1 MMFVSVLRPM
11 ALAAFSLVTAAA
23 LAPASSQQRYGA
35 PVTYG
40 DPYRPPPVAAP
51 RTSRARLGE
60 PYRVTA
66 EPYRARPAL
75 WHGFYIGGNG
85 AYVSGSATPAV
96 YADTV
101 DLSGG
106 AFGIHGGYNW
116 QFNPWV
122 FGIEGDFGWS
132 NADGSR
138 GFAGPLLVSSQ
149 NDWLMSARLRAG
161 YSISNV
167 LLYATAGI
175 AWGNF
180 DLTIADSSGWASSS
194 DTLFGYV
201 VGGGI
206 EMKLAPNWSA
216 RVEGLYYGFGDSDMR
231 IGGASMPF
239 DASTTTIRAG
249 VTYHFN

>member
-1 MMFVSVLRPM
+1 M
-11 ALAAFSLVTAAA
+11 ALAALSLVTAAA

-40 DPYRPPPVAAP
+40 EPYGPPPAA
-51 RTSRARLGE
+51 ARRPARSKLGE
-60 PYRVTA
+60 PYRATA
-66 EPYRARPAL
+66 DPYRVRPAL

-85 AYVSGSATPAV
+85 AYVSGSASPAL
-96 YADTV
+96 YGSSI

-106 AFGIHGGYNW
+106 AFGIHAGHNW
-116 QFNPWV
+116 QFDPWV
-122 FGIEGDFGWS
+122 IGIEGDFGWS

-138 GFAGPLLVSSQ
+138 GFPGPSLVASQ
-149 NDWLMSARLRAG
+149 NDWLMSVRLRAG

-167 LLYATAGI
+167 LLYATAGV

-180 DLTIADSSGWASSS
+180 DLSIADSSGWARSS
-194 DTLFGYV
+194 DTLLGYV
-201 VGGGI
+201 VGAGV
-206 EMKLAPNWSA
+206 EMRLAPNWSA

-231 IGGASMPF
+231 IGGTSVPF